1 LRLARG
7 GGQTVLRV
15 KERHALDQRSSTSNG
30 SVWTTSREPLM
41 QTAEMLE
48 GEPAPIGVTTFDP
61 YGQLVKMLLPRAQ
74 SIAIYDR
81 IGLPLWLN
89 DGLDCPELHRM
100 IQDALG
106 QDDSASSGDEGYA
119 EAIDRDHCA
128 YAFLLRNPDARLV
141 GAVGIVCRESRQ
153 SIDRRPFALVQSLL
167 RPVLE
172 CLQRELAAQSSI
184 GDLQRSLM
192 VRDRD
197 LELLLGDAQDEAIAS
212 ESTDDLAQLVQ
223 GCVDH
228 LHCSVGAL
236 LIPDKNIAVC
246 RTGHG
251 IPPRVGAEVLTRTHR
266 HLLAWT
272 QQHRQT
278 MTSNQPV
285 ETGPLS
291 QMPYKVLS
299 CPVMHGAKRV
309 LGVLVLFKPAESPDF
324 DLRQARIVE
333 LLVRRVAYILLNA
346 YDPTTGLLT
355 RPAFEKRAQGLL
367 GQPGQVGTH
376 SVIYIDIDR
385 LHVLNENFGMHVG
398 DEVITRVSEV
408 IRRHLTPRM
417 LAARISGDR
426 FAVFATDMSLD
437 DAQAV
442 AENLRESLERLGFV
456 SGSQAVDVSASFG
469 VARVVDGKYPLSHAL
484 AAAEIAC
491 KAAKDRGRDRVETY
505 EDSDQSIVR
514 RFTELTLVSTL
525 RQALAQDQFQLE
537 AQTIVPLNGSVTGPK
552 FELLLR
558 MTDEEGQR
566 VSPEKFLSA
575 AERYQLASAVDQW
588 VVRRVL
594 QTLKPHAG
602 ELVRRGVSFA
612 VNISGQ
618 SLGDAEFCSFLEV
631 ALRESG
637 LSPSLLSFEL
647 TETAAV
653 ANIVRAES
661 LMRRLRELG
670 FDVALDDFGRGL
682 SSLTYLKTLPAT
694 CLKIDGTFV
703 RDVVGDN
710 RAQAMLSAIV
720 RLARAMG
727 LTTVAECVESDAIR
741 DVVRKLGVEF
751 GQGFSIGRP
760 RPLEKV
766 IPDLLGA
773 TI

>member
-1 LRLARG
+1 MQLAE
-7 GGQTVLRV
+7 T
-15 KERHALDQRSSTSNG
+15 LDG
-30 SVWTTSREPLM
+30 
-41 QTAEMLE
+41 A
-48 GEPAPIGVTTFDP
+48 PAPIGATTFDP

-81 IGLPLWLN
+81 MGLPVWLN
-89 DGLDCPELHRM
+89 DGVDSSELNR
-100 IQDALG
+100 ILQDALA
-106 QDDSASSGDEGYA
+106 QDLGASGAGEGFA
-119 EAIDRDHCA
+119 EPIDRDHCA
-128 YAFLLRNPDARLV
+128 YVFLLRDPDTRLI

-153 SIDRRPFALVQSLL
+153 GSDPRPFALVQGLL
-167 RPVLE
+167 RPALE
-172 CLQRELAAQSSI
+172 CLQRELTAQYSI

-197 LELLLGDAQDEAIAS
+197 LELLLGAAQQEAAAS
-212 ESTDDLAQLVQ
+212 ESTDDFAQLVQ
-223 GCVDH
+223 GCADH
-228 LHCSVGAL
+228 LNCSVGAL

-246 RTGHG
+246 RTGQG
-251 IPPRVGAEVLTRTHR
+251 VPPRVGAELLTRTHR

-272 QQHRQT
+272 QLHRQT
-278 MTSNQPV
+278 MTSNHPV
-285 ETGPLS
+285 EAGPLGRL
-291 QMPYKVLS
+291 PYKVLS
-299 CPVMHGAKRV
+299 CPVMHGAQRV

-324 DLRQARIVE
+324 DLRQVRIVE
-333 LLVRRVAYILLNA
+333 LLARRVAYILLNA

-376 SVIYIDIDR
+376 SVIYVDIDR
-385 LHVLNENFGMHVG
+385 MHVLNENLGMHVG
-398 DEVITRVSEV
+398 DEVILRVSEV

-426 FAVFATDMSLD
+426 FAVFATDMPLD
-437 DAQAV
+437 DAQTV
-442 AENLRESLERLGFV
+442 AENLRDGLEQLGFV
-456 SGSQAVDVSASFG
+456 SGAQTVDVSASFG
-469 VARVVDGKYPLSHAL
+469 VARVVDGKHPLSHAL

-505 EDSDQSIVR
+505 QESDQSIVR
-514 RFTELTLVSTL
+514 RFTDVTLVGTL
-525 RQALAQDQFQLE
+525 RYALAQDRFRLE
-537 AQTIVPLNGSVTGPK
+537 AQTIVPLNGAVVGPK

-558 MTDEEGQR
+558 MTDEGGQS

-575 AERYQLASAVDQW
+575 AERYQLAPAIDRW

-594 QTLKPHAG
+594 QTLEPHAAA
-602 ELVRRGVSFA
+602 LVRRGACFA

-618 SLGDAEFCSFLEV
+618 SLGDAEFCTFLEGV
-631 ALRESG
+631 LRDSG
-637 LSPSLLSFEL
+637 LPASLLSFEL

-653 ANIVRAES
+653 ANIVRAEA

-703 RDVVGDN
+703 RDVVGDD

-720 RLARAMG
+720 RLAQAMG
-727 LTTVAECVESDAIR
+727 LRTVAECVESDAIR
-741 DVVRKLGVEF
+741 DIVRQLGVEF

-760 RPLEKV
+760 TPLEQV
-766 IPDLLGA
+766 IPAVLGA
-773 TI
+773 SI